1 MGRIAL
7 TRTTCAAVIVAA
19 LHAAPARAAP
29 KVWVSGD
36 GVNSTTCG
44 VTSPCRTLQQAHD
57 NVTAG
62 GEIGV
67 IGPGELGP
75 LTITK
80 AISIVSDGGGEASA
94 QTGSATGI
102 VVNALA
108 TDVVQLRGLTIDG
121 TSQVWNGIVFNTG
134 AALHLQLCT
143 IKNFRNGGAFGIEF
157 QPANAAKLVVSDSF
171 IINNGTIGGAGIRL
185 APVAGATTVVLER
198 TVIAGNY
205 AGIDAVPLLG
215 AGAITMAVADSTIA
229 GNLTDGILADGSY
242 VPVTVIA
249 DRSRFVN
256 NGVGVHATIFRA
268 VVLLSNSTIAG
279 NGTGLLSDIF
289 GVIGSYGNN
298 NIDKNGTDGAPT
310 MSFAQK

>member
-1 MGRIAL
+1 MRELAGCRAILAA
-7 TRTTCAAVIVAA
+7 AAVVGLAA
-19 LHAAPARAAP
+19 TPARAAP

-36 GVNSTTCG
+36 GVNSISCG

-67 IGPGELGP
+67 IGPGEFGP

-80 AISIVSDGGGEASA
+80 AISIVSDGGGETSA

-102 VVNALA
+102 VINALA

-121 TSQVWNGIVFNTG
+121 TSQVWIGIVFNTG
-134 AALHLQLCT
+134 AALHLQRCT
-143 IKNFRNGGAFGIEF
+143 IKNFRNAGAYGIEF

-171 IINNGTIGGAGIRL
+171 IINNGTIGGAGIRI

-198 TVIAGNY
+198 TVIADNY
-205 AGIDAVPLLG
+205 AGINAVPIG
-215 AGAITMAVADSTIA
+215 AGAITMAMADSTIA
-229 GNLTDGILADGSY
+229 GNLTDGILAEGLN

-256 NGVGVHATIFRA
+256 NGVGVHASAFQA

-279 NGTGLLSDIF
+279 NGTGVLSDDL

-310 MSFAQK
+310 MIFAQK